1 MPVSG
6 SLIQRAMR
14 CSWRLSNSTVPSV
27 DPPSTTIHSKDA
39 PRCCATDLSVC
50 ERWAAAL
57 SVEVTI
63 EIIGQIIAL
72 TSYFTLNE
80 GAIQACPDAVAPGA
94 AHLARAAAC
103 LAFRASFLGP
113 RAGAAI
119 FGSLRCAA
127 AG

>member
-14 CSWRLSNSTVPSV
+14 CSCRLSNSTVPSV
-27 DPPSTTIHSKDA
+27 EPPSTMIHSKDA

-50 ERWAAAL
+50 GRSPAAL

-72 TSYFTLNE
+72 TSYFALNE
-80 GAIQACPDAVAPGA
+80 GATQAGPDAVAPGA
-94 AHLARAAAC
+94 ARL
-103 LAFRASFLGP
+103 
-113 RAGAAI
+113 AGAAP
-119 FGSLRCAA
+119 RA
-127 AG
+127 